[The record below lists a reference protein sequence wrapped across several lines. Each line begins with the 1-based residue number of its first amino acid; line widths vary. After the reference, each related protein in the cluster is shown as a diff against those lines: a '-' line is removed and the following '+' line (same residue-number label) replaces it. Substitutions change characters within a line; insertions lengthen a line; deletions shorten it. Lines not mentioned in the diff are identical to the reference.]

1 MPSYP
6 CCARSCLGRDI
17 LSENEGENGKVISAY
32 IQVASPTF
40 FLQQSILKTQL
51 SSPKGLVDEVRRG
64 DSLVLPANFIK
75 SAELHKT
82 SWLKGIWRPDWHLA
96 IVCLIALMLLP
107 ADTPNVSFFSFL
119 EGFGYN
125 DNCCKKYV

>member
-6 CCARSCLGRDI
+6 CFAQSCLGSDI

-51 SSPKGLVDEVRRG
+51 SSPKGLVDEVKRG
-64 DSLVLPANFIK
+64 DSLVFTSN
-75 SAELHKT
+75 LHQI
-82 SWLKGIWRPDWHLA
+82 G
-96 IVCLIALMLLP
+96 
-107 ADTPNVSFFSFL
+107 
-119 EGFGYN
+119 
-125 DNCCKKYV
+125 

>member
-6 CCARSCLGRDI
+6 CCAQSCLGRDI

-32 IQVASPTF
+32 IQVASSTF

-64 DSLVLPANFIK
+64 DSLVFTSKLHQIGRASQNILAKRHLETRLVFGDSLSNCFDAIACRH
-75 SAELHKT
+75 AE
-82 SWLKGIWRPDWHLA
+82 
-96 IVCLIALMLLP
+96 CFLL
-107 ADTPNVSFFSFL
+107 FF
-119 EGFGYN
+119 FGR
-125 DNCCKKYV
+125 VRV